1 MWTPLPRHSGFPLS
15 GGPAA
20 HASTT
25 NVFVGSCQYS
35 WERVWGT
42 QEEKEQGERG
52 RNDIHTVF
60 MYEILPKM

>member
-52 RNDIHTVF
+52 
-60 MYEILPKM
+60 